1 MSASAADQPLGSPP
15 VIPSRSRHQE
25 PAGLPADLAER
36 FRAATS
42 PENEG
47 ESFVRSDYL
56 VLLVACLVAP
66 ALFIALAWLA

>member
-15 VIPSRSRHQE
+15 VVPARSRHRE
-25 PAGLPADLAER
+25 PAGLPAGVAER

-47 ESFVRSDYL
+47 ESFVRNDYL
-56 VLLVACLVAP
+56 VLLAACLVVP
-66 ALFIALAWLA
+66 ALFIVLAWLA

>member
-1 MSASAADQPLGSPP
+1 M
-15 VIPSRSRHQE
+15 E
-25 PAGLPADLAER
+25 LPADVAER

-47 ESFVRSDYL
+47 ESFARNDYL
-56 VLLVACLVAP
+56 VLLAACLVVP